1 MGTETDSF
9 FTVSQDQGYTLVEFR
24 TESLMNPV
32 ELERVGRGLYRLVDV
47 EHRHQ
52 VLLDFTGV
60 KYLSSQAVG
69 IILTMNKK
77 LSQFQGGRLV
87 LCGVGPQ
94 LLQLLKITRLDQVLK
109 IVAARKDAPAV
120 KA

>member
-60 KYLSSQAVG
+60 KYLSSQ
-69 IILTMNKK
+69 LRE
-77 LSQFQGGRLV
+77 SPGGSD
-87 LCGVGPQ
+87 G
-94 LLQLLKITRLDQVLK
+94 
-109 IVAARKDAPAV
+109 AAGTAGSYSRWNQS
-120 KA
+120 